1 MGNGLSTS
9 AVHDSSGAGPN
20 ADLGKPL
27 DVWRVLQHAATHYSQ
42 DIATID
48 TRHEPA
54 RIYTYQ
60 QLHDHSCRLA
70 ARWAALGVTRGTRV
84 AVLLRNCVEVME
96 AHFAAAA
103 LHAVIVNVNVNLAAP
118 EMAYIL
124 SHSRAQL
131 LLSSPEFA
139 PVLAAAAADAAASP
153 EPAAPLDI
161 VHAMWV
167 DVAPGEVLP
176 QVAGW
181 DSLPYPSTI
190 AMATSSDTPAAGQ
203 PGRRS
208 THSDSSEWDA
218 LVEEGAVT
226 GVTGLGDDTDPLHQY
241 YTSGT
246 TGRPKAV
253 VLSHRITLLHA
264 LGTIMGEAGR
274 GQQER
279 L

>member
-1 MGNGLSTS
+1 MGTGASTS
-9 AVHDSSGAGPN
+9 AVGDSSGGSPSAGLTN
-20 ADLGKPL
+20 PL
-27 DVWRVLQHAATHYSQ
+27 DVWRVLQHAATQYSQ

-54 RIYTYQ
+54 TIYTYR
-60 QLHDHSCRLA
+60 QLYDHSCRLA

-139 PVLAAAAADAAASP
+139 PVLAAAAADAAATPDPS
-153 EPAAPLDI
+153 ANLHIA
-161 VHAMWV
+161 HAMWV
-167 DVAPGEVLP
+167 DVAPGAELP

-181 DSLPYPSTI
+181 DSLPYPSD
-190 AMATSSDTPAAGQ
+190 ATTDPSSATPAAGQ

-208 THSDSSEWDA
+208 THSDSSEWDV
-218 LVEEGAVT
+218 LVEEGAVPGAT
-226 GVTGLGDDTDPLHQY
+226 YPGDDADPLHQY

-264 LGTIMGEAGR
+264 MGTIMGE
-274 GQQER
+274 
-279 L
+279 